1 MASAGRGQETA
12 EELWA
17 GEGLGM
23 ADIGA
28 GVPLLV
34 VSAAAFALN
43 AGVLEVAIRTRLV
56 AAPGRDSIRSGW
68 IARVSTDCGRAAAF
82 FSFETDKS
90 RPPFLEA
97 LRDK

>member
-34 VSAAAFALN
+34 VNAAAFALN

-56 AAPGRDSIRSGW
+56 AAPGRDSILDGPP
-68 IARVSTDCGRAAAF
+68 C
-82 FSFETDKS
+82 ETPS
-90 RPPFLEA
+90 APRPVAPGV
-97 LRDK
+97 RHM

>member
-56 AAPGRDSIRSGW
+56 AAPGRDSILDGPPCETLPSAPRPVASGV
-68 IARVSTDCGRAAAF
+68 RHM
-82 FSFETDKS
+82 
-90 RPPFLEA
+90 
-97 LRDK
+97 

>member
-56 AAPGRDSIRSGW
+56 AAPGRDSILWMDRRARRSPPRRGP
-68 IARVSTDCGRAAAF
+68 SLCGV
-82 FSFETDKS
+82 
-90 RPPFLEA
+90 
-97 LRDK
+97 